1 MKVVIRAG
9 GSGTRLYPLSSTT
22 RPKQCIPFFKGKSLL
37 ELAYE
42 RALLLTD
49 HVADI
54 FVSCDE
60 SQEKLISS
68 LIPVLSTNI
77 IREIGGK
84 NTGIALCV
92 ESIVMNTRASAHEAI
107 VSIPSDDFITNTD
120 VWVQSLI
127 EASAFVQE
135 NPAWMYTPT
144 AVVIDPPTGF
154 SYVKGGE
161 ELTMMSQGPLMT
173 VSSWIE
179 KPSREMA
186 FGLIEQGYA
195 AHMGAY
201 VYASEGMISAFS
213 ELHPEVL
220 QVCQRFVFEE
230 EGGREEFLSLEPQ
243 SIESMI
249 TKHIPTVCM
258 SQLADVG
265 WTDVGR
271 FSSLRAVLGD
281 GGNVLRGNIEAIGCH
296 DVLISA
302 PGRKK
307 VQAVGLSNISVIDT
321 GEVLFL
327 VSDERED
334 LVKELQK

>member
-9 GSGTRLYPLSSTT
+9 GSGTRLYPLSSTK
-22 RPKQCIPFFKGKSLL
+22 RPKQCIPFFNGKSLI

-42 RALLLTD
+42 RALLLTE

-60 SQEKLISS
+60 SQEILISS
-68 LIPVLSTNI
+68 LIPVLPTNI

-84 NTGIALCV
+84 NTGVALCV
-92 ESIVMNTRASAHEAI
+92 ESVVMGTRANAHEAI

-120 VWVQSLI
+120 VWVQSII
-127 EASAFVQE
+127 EASAFIQE
-135 NPAWMYTPT
+135 NPAWVYTPT
-144 AVVIDPPTGF
+144 ALVANPPTGF

-161 ELTMMSQGPLMT
+161 ELVMMSQGPLLT
-173 VSSWIE
+173 VASWIE

-186 FGLIEQGYA
+186 FGLVEEGFS

-201 VYASEGMISAFS
+201 IYASEGMISAFAD
-213 ELHPEVL
+213 LHPEVL
-220 QVCQRFVFEE
+220 RVCQRFVFEE
-230 EGGREEFLSLEPQ
+230 EGSREEFLSLEPQ

-258 SQLADVG
+258 SQMADVG

-271 FSSLRAVLGD
+271 FSSLREVLGV
-281 GGNVLRGNIEAIGCH
+281 GGNVLRGNIEVIACH

-307 VQAVGLSNISVIDT
+307 IQAVGLSNISVIDT

-327 VSDERED
+327 VGDEYED
-334 LVKELQK
+334 EVKNLQK

>member
-9 GSGTRLYPLSSTT
+9 GSGTRLYPLSTPQ
-22 RPKQCIPFFKGKSLL
+22 RPKQCIPFFNGKSLL

-42 RALLLTD
+42 RALLLTE

-60 SQEKLISS
+60 TQEKLITS
-68 LIPVLSTNI
+68 LIPVLPTNI

-84 NTGIALCV
+84 NTGIALCI
-92 ESIVMNTRASAHEAI
+92 ESIVMGTRAAAHEAI

-135 NPAWMYTPT
+135 NPAWVYTPT
-144 AVVIDPPTGF
+144 AIVTNPPTGF

-161 ELTMMSQGPLMT
+161 ELVMMSQGPLMT
-173 VSSWIE
+173 VASWIE
-179 KPSREMA
+179 KPSREAA
-186 FGLIEQGYA
+186 FALVEQGYA

-201 VYASEGMISAFS
+201 VYASEGMISAFND
-213 ELHPEVL
+213 LHPETL
-220 QVCQRFVFEE
+220 RICQEFVFEQ
-230 EGGREEFLSLEPQ
+230 EGAREQFLQLEPQ
-243 SIESMI
+243 SIESII

-258 SQLADVG
+258 SQLSDVG

-271 FSSLRAVLGD
+271 FSSLRTVLGN
-281 GGNVLRGNIEAIGCH
+281 GGNVIRGNVEAVDCH
-296 DVLISA
+296 DVLISV
-302 PGRKK
+302 PQRKK
-307 VQAVGLSNISVIDT
+307 VQVVGLSQISVIDT
-321 GEVLFL
+321 GEVLL
-327 VSDERED
+327 IVSDDHEEKTKQ
-334 LVKELQK
+334 LTK